1 MVKIPLKKK
10 VWRGRFLF
18 RITRKVGRAE
28 LILDAKKL
36 GDDYLL
42 TLMGGKEHAG
52 AVAVGVFDEKSRRA
66 SSSVISLPGHR
77 EEQIALQGARHVS
90 KATRQTTVFIVGIHL
105 DDITP
110 EEIMDTVSVSDEMV
124 KSFITFYERT
134 NNTVGQKK

>member
-1 MVKIPLKKK
+1 M
-10 VWRGRFLF
+10 FQ
-18 RITRKVGRAE
+18 ITKKVGRAE

-42 TLMGGKEHAG
+42 TLTGGKEHAG
-52 AVAVGVFDEKSRRA
+52 AVAVGTFDEKSQRA

-105 DDITP
+105 DDISP
-110 EEIMDTVSVSDEMV
+110 EEIRDMVSVSGEMV
-124 KSFITFYERT
+124 KSFITFYEKA
-134 NNTVGQKK
+134 NNLTGQKK

>member
-1 MVKIPLKKK
+1 M
-10 VWRGRFLF
+10 FQ
-18 RITRKVGRAE
+18 ITRKVGRAE
-28 LILDAKKL
+28 LVLDAKKL

-42 TLMGGKEHAG
+42 TLTGGKEHAG
-52 AVAVGVFDEKSRRA
+52 AVAVGSFDEKSQRA

-110 EEIMDTVSVSDEMV
+110 EEIRDTVSVSGEMV
-124 KSFITFYERT
+124 KSFIAFYERK
-134 NNTVGQKK
+134 NNTTEQEE